1 MDTVYFPAGCLLH
14 SHPLYVR
21 KGSQCISSP
30 SLSKG
35 SAKISS
41 SSRTPEPGHL
51 FHRPLGW
58 SLRKKSEE
66 FTAKESTWRLSGFL
80 SYFCSHLYISSR
92 QVGETIPNILVRYHW
107 IRAESPLKSSA
118 RLNYD
123 LLVSL
128 CVKQNLYLIGSKNF
142 QNDGFL

>member
-1 MDTVYFPAGCLLH
+1 MQVVTYIQFLGYCFHKSRVMSFKHLARWLSPCLLSTGQVVSEQEKISDGSCQCIH
-14 SHPLYVR
+14 SNLRFPLNGHSLFSRWLPSPLYVR

-66 FTAKESTWRLSGFL
+66 FTAKEST
-80 SYFCSHLYISSR
+80 
-92 QVGETIPNILVRYHW
+92 
-107 IRAESPLKSSA
+107 
-118 RLNYD
+118 
-123 LLVSL
+123 
-128 CVKQNLYLIGSKNF
+128 
-142 QNDGFL
+142 